1 MFNETTVDKKQR
13 TLELFFCSDDRRLK
27 VIGQTVGLSD
37 SAVSR
42 IIQEFYDKKIEF
54 ECGNFLIYHSSIN
67 NF

>member
-1 MFNETTVDKKQR
+1 MSNEITPNQKQR

-27 VIGQTVGLSD
+27 VIGELVGLSD

-42 IIQEFYDKKIEF
+42 IIQDFYDKKIQF
-54 ECGNFLIYHSSIN
+54 DRGNFLIYHSSIN

>member
-1 MFNETTVDKKQR
+1 MSNEITPNQKQR

-27 VIGQTVGLSD
+27 VIGQLVGLSD

-42 IIQEFYDKKIEF
+42 IIQDFYDKKLQF
-54 ECGNFLIYHSSIN
+54 DRGNFLIYHSSIN